1 MILFSMACPV
11 RQSGQWFSAGREFR
25 GMVWFENARGPFAGR
40 CGRFRAIGWQRCRRY
55 LSIYRMVCVL
65 WVAHGRAGV
74 CEKNGSVVARWVRPT
89 KDVWGANVCRAVL
102 AALLR
107 GMFAGKKGGVHR
119 KSRALWLNEA
129 RVRAYVFIC
138 RASACLFLS
147 LVNSYRST
155 TELTRHVRT
164 ACGGRWRGR
173 VRDTASEWVRA
184 GAGGLAARQF
194 VQPTAARWHHFE
206 PPTRQKKWQKKT
218 NRSLSTNY
226 SCFPRLQ
233 SIVIDQS
240 SFAPNVN
247 EGLQAQQ
254 PTGGRPRIC
263 PRSHHPS
270 PRRRLRNVR

>member
-1 MILFSMACPV
+1 MGRSRV
-11 RQSGQWFSAGREFR
+11 VVAGF
-25 GMVWFENARGPFAGR
+25 GR
-40 CGRFRAIGWQRCRRY
+40 LA
-55 LSIYRMVCVL
+55 
-65 WVAHGRAGV
+65 
-74 CEKNGSVVARWVRPT
+74 GSVVVDICISIEWYAYCGLRTGERACVKKTGRSSLAGFDQPRMCGGRMCVGRCWPPFFA
-89 KDVWGANVCRAVL
+89 GA
-102 AALLR
+102 
-107 GMFAGKKGGVHR
+107 FAGKKGGVHR

-138 RASACLFLS
+138 RASACQFLS

-240 SFAPNVN
+240 SFAPNV
-247 EGLQAQQ
+247 EEDLQAQQ
-254 PTGGRPRIC
+254 PTGGRLRIC

-270 PRRRLRNVR
+270 PPPPAYESS